1 MRNFKQFMKNQTRM
15 EASKQTLGQVLAN
28 KKAESGALG
37 IQVVSTFCLTAA
49 LALGLA
55 MPVRSLPN
63 DDSEWA
69 KVLGGVSSSTPTAE
83 TKPASKKTPKPVATK
98 KAAKEAGS
106 KKAKPAVAKAAT
118 KPKAEANEWAKAAAS
133 LGTTT
138 VAAETKKPV
147 QTEEFITVSKSE
159 WTKALAALNNSS
171 TPSPAVEV
179 AKAEVKAPTHPAKS
193 EPKASEPKKEEAKPE
208 PAKTVAK
215 AEVTQV
221 AAAVDP
227 KKTLVESKPTPRK
240 PKLEKALAGWKFS
253 RQPSAIAI
261 ATWKTVPGVVTNN
274 QIQHNEGF
282 KGKFKFDKKGNYAI
296 NAGLFSGN
304 SLTGSWNNTGSGK
317 DKLFTNLYLK
327 QLYLEAKPFKGI
339 EIQYG
344 SLYPNR
350 GENTEI
356 TSYDNDVY
364 LMGERVSLK
373 RPKNLFF
380 DEVSATYGFIGDA
393 TKPNVNKRWFRLKE
407 SNYHQFLVS
416 KKIGKRVSL
425 TWDYTFQNGTE
436 TIREAI
442 KVNAKGS
449 KVLDTFLFEN
459 YQRTDVKPDYGFA
472 IFGEKALHKRFTVG
486 GGFADI
492 DPNYGGLNAD
502 RFNKGKRVFMA
513 SKFNLTPEFA
523 VQTFVTQGMYNSF
536 AVANKTRFDLIFSY
550 DVLKTLQ
557 RAGLLTQPA
566 GK

>member
-1 MRNFKQFMKNQTRM
+1 MKNQTRM
-15 EASKQTLGQVLAN
+15 EASKQTLGQALAN

-55 MPVRSLPN
+55 MPVGSMA
-63 DDSEWA
+63 DDSGEWA
-69 KVLGGVSSSTPTAE
+69 KILGGVSSTPAAE

-106 KKAKPAVAKAAT
+106 QKAKPAVAKAAT

-147 QTEEFITVSKSE
+147 QTEEVVTVSKSE
-159 WTKALAALNNSS
+159 WAKALAALSKETSS
-171 TPSPAVEV
+171 AQGPAVEV
-179 AKAEVKAPTHPAKS
+179 AKAEVKVAAPPAKS
-193 EPKASEPKKEEAKPE
+193 EPKASEPKKEELAKAE
-208 PAKTVAK
+208 PAKSVAK
-215 AEVTQV
+215 TEATVV
-221 AAAVDP
+221 AAAIDP
-227 KKTLVESKPTPRK
+227 KKTLVESSKPAAKKAK
-240 PKLEKALAGWKFS
+240 PGKGTRWVEV
-253 RQPSAIAI
+253 QSATLSHRYRYMENSA
-261 ATWKTVPGVVTNN
+261 GVVTNN

-304 SLTGSWNNTGSGK
+304 NLTGGWNNTGSGK

-339 EIQYG
+339 ELQYG

-356 TSYDNDVY
+356 TSYDNDLY

-436 TIREAI
+436 TLREAI

-502 RFNKGKRVFMA
+502 RFNKGKRVYLA
-513 SKFNLTPEFA
+513 SKFNITPEFA
-523 VQTFVTQGMYNSF
+523 VQTFVTQAMYNTF
-536 AVANKTRFDLIFSY
+536 AVANKTRLDLIFSY

-557 RAGLLTQPA
+557 RAGLLAQPA

>member
-15 EASKQTLGQVLAN
+15 EVSTQTLGLALAQ
-28 KKAESGALG
+28 KKAEPGALG
-37 IQVVSTFCLTAA
+37 IQIVSTFCLTAA
-49 LALGLA
+49 LAVGLA
-55 MPVRSLPN
+55 MPVGSMA
-63 DDSEWA
+63 DDSSEWA
-69 KVLGGVSSSTPTAE
+69 KVLGGVSSTPAAE
-83 TKPASKKTPKPVATK
+83 TKPASKKAPKPAATK
-98 KAAKEAGS
+98 KVAKETGS
-106 KKAKPAVAKAAT
+106 KKAKPAVANVAA
-118 KPKAEANEWAKAAAS
+118 KPKTEANEWAKAAAS
-133 LGTTT
+133 VGTTT

-147 QTEEFITVSKSE
+147 ETEEVVTVSKSE
-159 WTKALAALNNSS
+159 WTKALAALNNSAAQA
-171 TPSPAVEV
+171 PAVEV
-179 AKAEVKAPTHPAKS
+179 AKAEVKTPVQPAKS
-193 EPKASEPKKEEAKPE
+193 EPKPSEPKKEEA
-208 PAKTVAK
+208 AKLDPVKSAK
-215 AEVTQV
+215 ADVAQV
-221 AAAVDP
+221 AAAIDS
-227 KKTLVESKPTPRK
+227 KKTLVESKPA
-240 PKLEKALAGWKFS
+240 PKKAKAGKGTRWVEV
-253 RQPSAIAI
+253 QA
-261 ATWKTVPGVVTNN
+261 ATLSHRYRYVETSGGVVTNN
-274 QIQHNEGF
+274 QVQHNEAF
-282 KGKFKFDKKGNYAI
+282 KGKVKFDKNGNYAI
-296 NAGLFSGN
+296 NAGVFSGAG
-304 SLTGSWNNTGSGK
+304 LTSSWNNTGSGN

-327 QLYLEAKPFKGI
+327 QLYMEAKPFKGI
-339 EIQYG
+339 EFQYG

-350 GENTEI
+350 GESTEI

-364 LMGERVSLK
+364 IMGERVSLK
-373 RPKNLFF
+373 RPKNFFF
-380 DEVSATYGFIGDA
+380 DEVSATYAYIGDA

-425 TWDYTFQNGTE
+425 TWDYTFQNGAE

-449 KVLDTFLFEN
+449 KVLDAFLFEN

-513 SKFNLTPEFA
+513 TKFNLTPEFA
-523 VQTFVTQGMYNSF
+523 VQTFVTQAMYNPF

-550 DVLKTLQ
+550 DVLKSLQ

>member
-1 MRNFKQFMKNQTRM
+1 MKNQTRI
-15 EASKQTLGQVLAN
+15 EDSVQPLKRVH
-28 KKAESGALG
+28 
-37 IQVVSTFCLTAA
+37 VCLTTA

-55 MPVRSLPN
+55 LSVPLRSRA
-63 DDSEWA
+63 DDENSEWS
-69 KVLGGVSSSTPTAE
+69 KVLAGVSSSKPSSNGHAE
-83 TKPASKKTPKPVATK
+83 ESKTSSKKTAKPVAPTK
-98 KAAKEAGS
+98 ASKEAAP
-106 KKAKPAVAKAAT
+106 KKDKPVAKARV
-118 KPKAEANEWAKAAAS
+118 KPKAPTSEWSKAVAS
-133 LGTTT
+133 LNTTAATTT
-138 VAAETKKPV
+138 EKPQSTDNSKPA
-147 QTEEFITVSKSE
+147 QTGEVVTVSKSE
-159 WTKALAALNNSS
+159 WAKALAALSKETSS
-171 TPSPAVEV
+171 AQGPALEV
-179 AKAEVKAPTHPAKS
+179 AKAEVKVSAPPAKS
-193 EPKASEPKKEEAKPE
+193 EPKAVEPKKEEAVKPD
-208 PAKTVAK
+208 PAKTAAK
-215 AEVTQV
+215 TEVTQV
-221 AAAVDP
+221 AAAIDT
-227 KKTLVESKPTPRK
+227 KKTLVESKPAAKKAK
-240 PKLEKALAGWKFS
+240 PGKGTRWVEV
-253 RQPSAIAI
+253 QSATLSHRYRYVENSA
-261 ATWKTVPGVVTNN
+261 GVVTNN

-304 SLTGSWNNTGSGK
+304 NLTGGWNNTGSGK

-327 QLYLEAKPFKGI
+327 QLYLEAKPFKGF
-339 EIQYG
+339 ELQYG

-373 RPKNLFF
+373 RPKNFFF

-436 TIREAI
+436 TLREAI

-492 DPNYGGLNAD
+492 DPNYGGLNGD
-502 RFNKGKRVFMA
+502 RFNKGKRVYLA

-523 VQTFVTQGMYNSF
+523 VQTFVTQAMYNPF
-536 AVANKTRFDLIFSY
+536 AVANKTRLDVIFSY
-550 DVLKTLQ
+550 DFLKTLQ